1 MEGVLT
7 GEEKP
12 DKSSPTKP
20 GGNVSKGLSGKDLG
34 ARRDALGAAL
44 EKRRV
49 ENEVQEKK
57 RNTNNMAGLGAALR
71 LTSEFIAGIVVGSL
85 VGWLIDKVA
94 GTSPFALIVFFLLGF
109 CAGVLNVLRS
119 AGLVAEQGSEVNGSV
134 KGGGDEKPNGRTG
147 KEG

>member
-1 MEGVLT
+1 MT

-12 DKSSPTKP
+12 EKGTASKP
-20 GGNVSKGLSGKDLG
+20 ERATQQSRSGRDWR

-44 EKRRV
+44 AKRRI
-49 ENEVQEKK
+49 ENQVREKK
-57 RNTNNMAGLGAALR
+57 RNSNNLAGMGVALR
-71 LTSEFIAGIVVGSL
+71 LTSEFIAGIVVGGL
-85 VGWLIDKVA
+85 IGWLIDEVA

-119 AGLVAEQGSEVNGSV
+119 AGLVAEQGGEA
-134 KGGGDEKPNGRTG
+134 KQPADGGGADKQEERTG

>member
-1 MEGVLT
+1 MT

-12 DKSSPTKP
+12 DKSSPTTP
-20 GGNVSKGLSGKDLG
+20 VGNPAKGLSGRDWR

-85 VGWLIDKVA
+85 VGWLIDEVA

-109 CAGVLNVLRS
+109 CAGVLNVMRS
-119 AGLVAEQGSEVNGSV
+119 AGLVAEQGSEVKNPV
-134 KGGGDEKPNGRTG
+134 AGGGNEKLDERTG